1 MRCQIASI
9 AQMGEV
15 IKGLVQYAEMKIP
28 MSEEN
33 SYYLRL
39 ILSELITNSF
49 KHGGCAN
56 KAVRVEVGVRSDA
69 LEICVEDG
77 GRGIV
82 DHSAIGLV
90 PDATAE
96 SGRGLAIV
104 KGLCSSLELNESGN
118 CVTARLSVH

>member
-77 GRGIV
+77 GRGIA

>member
-15 IKGLVQYAEMKIP
+15 IKGLVQYAEMKVP
-28 MSEEN
+28 LSEEN

-39 ILSELITNSF
+39 VLSELITNSF
-49 KHGGCAN
+49 KHGCAC
-56 KAVRVEVGVRSDA
+56 KAVRVEVGVRSDG
-69 LEICVEDG
+69 LEICVEDS
-77 GRGIV
+77 GRGIGDRTAV
-82 DHSAIGLV
+82 GLV

-104 KGLCSSLELNESGN
+104 KGLCSSLDFNETGN
-118 CVTARLSVH
+118 RVTARLSVH